1 MFTSDT
7 KRKISAVLSADV
19 VGYSRLMS
27 TNEQLTLEVLNRYR
41 AIFSTEITSHRGRL
55 VDTAGDSILAV
66 FDSIVEAVTA
76 AVAIQEILCRE
87 NESLAEDQ

>member
-41 AIFSTEITSHRGRL
+41 AIFSTEITSHRW
-55 VDTAGDSILAV
+55 
-66 FDSIVEAVTA
+66 
-76 AVAIQEILCRE
+76 
-87 NESLAEDQ
+87 